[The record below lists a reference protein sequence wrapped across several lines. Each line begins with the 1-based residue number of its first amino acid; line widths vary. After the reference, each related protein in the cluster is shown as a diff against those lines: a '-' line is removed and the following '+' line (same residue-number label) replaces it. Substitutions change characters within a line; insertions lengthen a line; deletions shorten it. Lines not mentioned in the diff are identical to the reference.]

1 MNDVEGG
8 GACRACKFKESS
20 DDKMKISITRFSVVL
35 VLLLQWVAV
44 AMLLRVSNGA
54 EKIFADFSVKLP
66 VMTVVALNLTQ
77 PILLAPVAAL
87 TTLIVVA
94 VEVLLKSGIARFV
107 VQMVSLSLWMVFAGF
122 CFIAIQI
129 PLVSLIAKLSQ

>member
-1 MNDVEGG
+1 
-8 GACRACKFKESS
+8 
-20 DDKMKISITRFSVVL
+20 MKISITRFSVVL